1 MAQSV
6 IVKKEEKISAVVA
19 TLQPGSSES
28 QFVDAFIEMNPKEWA
43 RIQEVYRVHESR
55 TKPGKSHP
63 MPEPRKYLINAFRAW
78 RIKNQGNAKAEH

>member
-19 TLQPGSSES
+19 TLLPGFSES
-28 QFVDAFIEMNPKEWA
+28 QFVDAFIEMCPKDWA
-43 RIQEVYRVHESR
+43 RIQKIYREHESR

-63 MPEPRKYLINAFRAW
+63 MPEPRKYLINALSARELKTK
-78 RIKNQGNAKAEH
+78 RMPKTEH